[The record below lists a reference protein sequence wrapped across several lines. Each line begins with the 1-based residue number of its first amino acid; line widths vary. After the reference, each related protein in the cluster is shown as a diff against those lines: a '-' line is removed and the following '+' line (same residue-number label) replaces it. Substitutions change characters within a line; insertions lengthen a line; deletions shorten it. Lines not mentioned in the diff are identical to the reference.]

1 MVKTRVSTAGGMV
14 FILGQGAEIPPAMQ
28 PKKKKR
34 NLHSV
39 VNQPMKGKIQVTT
52 LSIF

>member
-1 MVKTRVSTAGGMV
+1 MVKTRVSTAWGMG
-14 FILGQGAEIPPAMQ
+14 FILGQGAKILPAMQ
-28 PKKKKR
+28 PKKKK